1 MTAKILVVDDEPD
14 VLLLCRVNLEF
25 EGYDVIE
32 AHDGEEAIRKV
43 VEEKPSLVLL
53 DVMMPGLDGWK
64 VLELLKH
71 NQATQE
77 IPVIML
83 TAKVREIDQIQGLSE
98 GAADYVTKPFNP
110 LALSRTVNDVLN
122 PGNPEEP
129 QLRRQRMLEKLRLI
143 QPSIGEAAGEA
154 AI

>member
-1 MTAKILVVDDEPD
+1 MAAKILVVDDEPD

-43 VEEKPSLVLL
+43 VEEHPSLVLL

-64 VLELLKH
+64 VLEMLKD
-71 NQATQE
+71 NKATQE

-110 LALSRTVNDVLN
+110 LALSRTVKDVLN
-122 PGNPEEP
+122 PGDPQEP
-129 QLRRQRMLEKLRLI
+129 QIRRQRMLEKLRLI
-143 QPSIGEAAGEA
+143 QPDPPPIAPETA
-154 AI
+154 